1 MKNTF
6 TKGRLSQAVLALSCS
21 VAAVSANA
29 AGNTHQTLDP
39 QEIIDFN
46 SGYDIS
52 RVEYT
57 LIDSETLQ
65 IDLIPYGVPGDADGD
80 GDPDASAPGSS
91 VFDAPGVSGAEV
103 IYMGMICNYTG
114 GPCEPNLN
122 IVYSENTLTATST
135 SGNDVSANLSFQLID
150 AIDNDGKLD
159 TYRLTISNLST
170 VRTAVLGF
178 VPTEV
183 TFGSFTFSSHF
194 DDLQPD
200 DFVPDADPITYAP
213 ICETISLTPPDV
225 VAPGTGTIGYWKN
238 HPSDWP
244 ANCDL
249 TLPGSATDP
258 NAFAMK
264 ILESSVRGD
273 KTVSL
278 AKQLIAA
285 KLNVCAGNDSS
296 CIDQTITDATAWLQM
311 YPVFSKQRSWMGAED
326 LHETLEDYNEGEM
339 CAPHMPRE
347 EHDHEARPN
356 CPADGKK
363 HVHYNREEYRHRGEY
378 HDRD

>member
-1 MKNTF
+1 MNNILKSPF
-6 TKGRLSQAVLALSCS
+6 SRAILAASCS
-21 VAAVSANA
+21 VAALSANA
-29 AGNTHQTLDP
+29 AGNTYQALDP

-46 SGYDIS
+46 SGYDLS

-57 LIDSETLQ
+57 LIDTETLQ

-80 GDPDASAPGSS
+80 GNPDASSNPIIADS
-91 VFDAPGVSGAEV
+91 PGVSGLEV
-103 IYMGMICNYTG
+103 ITLGMICNYTG
-114 GPCEPNLN
+114 GPCVPNLD
-122 IVYSENTLTATST
+122 ISYAENTLSAIATS
-135 SGNDVSANLSFQLID
+135 GADVTANLTFQIID

-183 TFGSFTFSSHF
+183 NFGSFTFSAHF
-194 DDLQPD
+194 NDAQPD
-200 DFVPDADPITYAP
+200 DFVPDLDPSTGELV
-213 ICETISLTPPDV
+213 CETISLTPPDV
-225 VAPGTGTIGYWKN
+225 IAPGTGTIGYWKN
-238 HPSDWP
+238 HPSEWP

-249 TLPGSATDP
+249 SLPGSATDP

-273 KTVSL
+273 KTVAL

-285 KLNVCAGNDSS
+285 KLNVCAGNDSI
-296 CIDQTITDATAWLQM
+296 CIDQTIIDATAWLQT
-311 YPVFSKQRSWMGAED
+311 YPVFSKQRSWMGAEN

-339 CAPHMPRE
+339 CAPHMPRT
-347 EHDHEARPN
+347 EHDHEPKPN
-356 CPADGKK
+356 CPMHK
-363 HVHYNREEYRHRGEY
+363 HVHYNRFEYRSRGEY
-378 HDRD
+378 HDR

>member
-1 MKNTF
+1 MNKLI
-6 TKGRLSQAVLALSCS
+6 KSRLSQAILATSFS
-21 VAAVSANA
+21 IVAVSANA
-29 AGNTHQTLDP
+29 AGNTHQILDP
-39 QEIIDFN
+39 QEIVDFN

-52 RVEYT
+52 RVEFT
-57 LIDSETLQ
+57 LIDAETLQ

-80 GDPDASAPGSS
+80 GDPDASSNPLISDS
-91 VFDAPGVSGAEV
+91 LGVSGSEG
-103 IYMGMICNYTG
+103 IIMGMMCNYTG
-114 GPCEPNLN
+114 GPCVPNLD
-122 IVYSENTLTATST
+122 ISYFENTLSAVATS
-135 SGNDVSANLSFQLID
+135 GADVTANLSLQLVD

-170 VRTAVLGF
+170 VRAAVLGF
-178 VPTEV
+178 VPTDV
-183 TFGSFTFSSHF
+183 NFGAFTFTAHWN
-194 DDLQPD
+194 DAQPE
-200 DFVPDADPITYAP
+200 DFVPEPDATTGEIV
-213 ICETISLTPPDV
+213 CEAVTLTPPDV

-258 NAFAMK
+258 NVFAMK

-296 CIDQTITDATAWLQM
+296 CIDQTIIDATAWLQM
-311 YPVFSKQRSWMGAED
+311 YPVFSKQRSWLGAED

-356 CPADGKK
+356 CPTDGKK

>member
-1 MKNTF
+1 MNNIIKSP
-6 TKGRLSQAVLALSCS
+6 LSRAIFAASCS
-21 VAAVSANA
+21 VAAISANA
-29 AGNTHQTLDP
+29 AGNTHQILDP

-52 RVEYT
+52 RAEFT

-80 GDPDASAPGSS
+80 GNPDASSNPLIADG
-91 VFDAPGVSGAEV
+91 PGVSGQEV
-103 IYMGMICNYTG
+103 IVMGMICNYTG
-114 GPCEPNLN
+114 GPCVPNLD
-122 IVYSENTLTATST
+122 ISYFGNTLSAIATS
-135 SGNDVSANLSFQLID
+135 GADVTANLSFQILD
-150 AIDNDGKLD
+150 AIGNDGKLD
-159 TYRLTISNLST
+159 TYRLTINNLST
-170 VRTAVLGF
+170 VRTAVLGY
-178 VPTEV
+178 VPTV
-183 TFGSFTFSSHF
+183 VNFGSFTFSAHF
-194 DDLQPD
+194 DDTQPD
-200 DFVPDADPITYAP
+200 DFVPNADPTTGEFV
-213 ICETISLTPPDV
+213 CEAISLTPPDV
-225 VAPGTGTIGYWKN
+225 IAPGTATIGYWKN
-238 HPSDWP
+238 HPSEWP

-285 KLNVCAGNDSS
+285 KLNVCAGNDSV
-296 CIDQTITDATAWLQM
+296 CIDQTIINATTWLQT
-311 YPVFSKQRSWMGAED
+311 YPVFSKQRNWMGAED
-326 LHETLEDYNEGEM
+326 IHETLEDYNEGEM

-347 EHDHEARPN
+347 EHDHVAKPN
-356 CPADGKK
+356 CPAHK
-363 HVHYNREEYRHRGEY
+363 HVHYNREEYRNRGEY